1 MPANTMS
8 NSLCPVPKTMFDIV
22 IGIMDRGS
30 RQCQILLPTSP
41 VISSGPQHNVT
52 GCCRT
57 CSRGVKTMS
66 NIATTSTH
74 NHTHCVTTDSMSK
87 ASTMSVSVRPGSR
100 EFGGRFRF
108 LFTKSKQN
116 KTSHCMPRLTR
127 DGSGIQGNVEC
138 MHSIDRVFR
147 SVS

>member
-1 MPANTMS
+1 MLQVAAG
-8 NSLCPVPKTMFDIV
+8 LAV
-22 IGIMDRGS
+22 G
-30 RQCQILLPTSP
+30 
-41 VISSGPQHNVT
+41 
-52 GCCRT
+52 
-57 CSRGVKTMS
+57 GVKTMS

-87 ASTMSVSVRPGSR
+87 ASTISVSVRPGSR
-100 EFGGRFRF
+100 ESVGRF

-127 DGSGIQGNVEC
+127 DGSGIHGNVEC
-138 MHSIDRVFR
+138 MHSIDTVFR